1 MFLHNFK
8 YTFKCLLKNKMLLFW
23 TFIFPILLGTFF
35 KLAFSN
41 IENKEKLDV
50 INIAV
55 VDNSEFVNNKLFASA
70 FRELGNKNSKNQLFN
85 IKYDSLDKSKKLLE
99 DNKIVGYLYFTADDI
114 KIFVNSSGVNETVL
128 RFVVDEIS
136 SYQEIVDG
144 TMANR
149 KFRNVADYQK
159 IYSDTFKLINN
170 SSVKF
175 NDISST
181 NLSYTMIE
189 YYTLL
194 AMSCLYGA
202 IISLTVTNSRLAN
215 MTSEGKRIS
224 ISPINKKAM
233 LLGSFLASYIVQ
245 IIGVLLLFIYTV
257 FVLGVDYGSNWG
269 LVLFLIAVGSLAGLS
284 LGIFI
289 AAFFKFSENTKT
301 GVLMSI
307 IMACCFLSGMM
318 GITMKY
324 IIDKNVPILNL
335 INPANMITDG
345 FYALYYY
352 NTLNRYY
359 FNIISLLIFSNLML
373 LISYYKLRRQRYD
386 SI

>member
-1 MFLHNFK
+1 MFFHNFK
-8 YTFKCLLKNKMLLFW
+8 YSLKILIRNKALLFW
-23 TFIFPILLGTFF
+23 TFLFPLVLGLFF
-35 KLAFSN
+35 KMAFSN
-41 IENKEKLDV
+41 IEKQETFKV
-50 INIAV
+50 IDIAI
-55 VDNSEFVNNKLFASA
+55 VDNEV
-70 FRELGNKNSKNQLFN
+70 FRNDLVYKEVFKDLGNKNSNNYMFN
-85 IKYDSLDKSKKLLE
+85 IKYLNELDARKLLDEKKISAYIDFNKE
-99 DNKIVGYLYFTADDI
+99 DLV
-114 KIFVNSSGVNETVL
+114 VNQSGVNETIVL
-128 RFVVDEIS
+128 NVINKINTNKKIINDLI
-136 SYQEIVDG
+136 QE
-144 TMANR
+144 N
-149 KFRNVADYQK
+149 NY
-159 IYSDTFKLINN
+159 LEINN
-170 SSVKF
+170 LLASDIKLENTSS
-175 NDISST
+175 N

-194 AMSCLYGA
+194 AMACLYGA

-269 LVLFLIAVGSLAGLS
+269 LVLLLIAVGSLAGLS
-284 LGIFI
+284 LGVFI
-289 AAFFKFSENTKT
+289 ATFFKFSENTKT
-301 GVLMSI
+301 GVLISVV
-307 IMACCFLSGMM
+307 MAWCFLSGMM

-359 FNIISLLIFSNLML
+359 FNIISLLIFSILML